1 MAHEQNSLTKQSYGE
16 NSFKARFFF
25 AHKPFAS
32 MFVDEAIELD
42 GVSDYLHG
50 SLILLTTTITQTKK
64 EGVN

>member
-1 MAHEQNSLTKQSYGE
+1 MGKIHLRQDY
-16 NSFKARFFF
+16 FF

-50 SLILLTTTITQTKK
+50 SLILLTTMITQQRK
-64 EGVN
+64 ELTNI